1 MALLSLRELSISFG
15 GPPILDQIDL
25 QLEPDERIG
34 LVGRNGEGKSTL
46 MKLINGDLSPDSGQ
60 IARETHLRT
69 ARLDQDI
76 PPEIAGIT
84 ADVVAA
90 GLPHPLPDGPPASQ
104 RIDSIL
110 TRLQLDPQA
119 DFAALS
125 GGLKRRVL
133 LARALVSDPD
143 VLLLDEPTN
152 HLDIDAIAWIENFLL
167 RCRATLVFVTHDR
180 AFLRR
185 LATRI
190 VEIDRGGLFS
200 FPCDY
205 DAFLKRR
212 ESRLQSEA
220 IAEADFDRKLAEEEV
235 WIRQGIKARRTR
247 NEGRVRALQNM
258 RSERSARR
266 QKVGSVHLQIQE
278 ATRSGDLV
286 AQAKDLSFSYE
297 DSAPVIRDFSALIM
311 RGDRIGVVGPNGSGK
326 TTLLRLL
333 LGQLTSPTGHLRHG
347 TRLEVVHY
355 DQFREQLDLNKSVAE
370 NIAGGQEY
378 FTIDGRRRHVYG
390 YLQDFLFTP
399 QRARTPVSVL
409 SGGERN
415 RLLLAR
421 LFTRPANLLIL
432 DEPTNDLDIET
443 LELLEERLLAY
454 AGTLI
459 LVSHDRD
466 FLDNVV
472 TSTLV
477 LEGEGKVHEY
487 VGGYSD
493 YIRQRQPEPESTQK
507 AETKPK
513 PQRQQQRPRRLGFK
527 EKRELETLPAHIEA
541 LEEEQEHLHQQLADP
556 AFYQQQD
563 GGDIA
568 RAQERL
574 QELETELEA
583 TYARWGELS
592 ELED

>member
-1 MALLSLRELSISFG
+1 MALLSLRDISISFG
-15 GPPILDQIDL
+15 GPPILEQIDL
-25 QLEPDERIG
+25 QLESDERIG

-46 MKLINGDLSPDSGQ
+46 MKLINNDLPPDSGH
-60 IARETHLRT
+60 IARDTHLRT

-84 ADVVAA
+84 TAIVAA
-90 GLPHPLPDGPPASQ
+90 GLPDPLPDGPPASQ

-152 HLDIDAIAWIENFLL
+152 HLDIDAIAWVENFLL

-200 FPCDY
+200 FPGDY
-205 DAFLKRR
+205 DRFLKRR

-220 IAEADFDRKLAEEEV
+220 AAEADFDRKLAEEEV

-247 NEGRVRALQNM
+247 NEGRVRALQKM
-258 RSERSARR
+258 RSEHSARR
-266 QKVGSVHLQIQE
+266 QKIGSVRLQIQE
-278 ATRSGDLV
+278 AARSGDLV
-286 AQAKDLSFSYE
+286 AEAKDLNFSY
-297 DSAPVIRDFSALIM
+297 DDGAPVIRDFSTLIM

-378 FTIDGRRRHVYG
+378 FTINGGRRHVYG

-399 QRARTPVSVL
+399 ERARTPVRVL

-443 LELLEERLLAY
+443 LELLEERLLDY

-493 YIRQRQPEPESTQK
+493 YVRQRQSEPEPAPKT
-507 AETKPK
+507 ETKPK
-513 PQRQQQRPRRLGFK
+513 PQRQRQRAPRLGFK
-527 EKRELETLPAHIEA
+527 EKRELEGLPTRIEE
-541 LEEEQEHLHQQLADP
+541 LEEEQEQLHQQLADP

-563 GGDIA
+563 GNDIA

-583 TYARWGELS
+583 AYARWEELS
-592 ELED
+592 ELEE